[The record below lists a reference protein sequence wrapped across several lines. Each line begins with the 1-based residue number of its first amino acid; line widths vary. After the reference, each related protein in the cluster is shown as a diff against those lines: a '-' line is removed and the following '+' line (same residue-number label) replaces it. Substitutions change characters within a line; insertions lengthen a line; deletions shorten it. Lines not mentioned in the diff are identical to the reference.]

1 MLRMTNNPTIRRRT
15 ADNLAA
21 LPSSLHPVLRRVYA
35 GRGIFNPAELS
46 LDFNSLLPPTL
57 KGLPEACAE
66 LSEALRSGRKIVI
79 AGDYDADGATS
90 TALAVSTLRSLG
102 GELDFVVPDRFKMG
116 YGLSPELVH
125 EAIKADAQVLV
136 TVDCGIASHAGVAAA
151 RAKGLRVII
160 TDHHLPG
167 ATLPDAHA
175 IVNPNC
181 PGEDFP
187 SKNLAGVGVMFYL
200 LTALRAH
207 LRTQGWFGARPE
219 PNLADGLD
227 LVALG
232 TVADVVRLDHNNRIL
247 VAQGLRRIRAGRA
260 RPGINALLQV
270 AGRALESVSA
280 ADLGFAAGPRLN
292 AAGRLT
298 DMRLGIRCLLA
309 QTDAEALPL
318 AQELD
323 RLNRERRDVQ
333 GRMEEGALELA
344 TDNAAVGVCLFDESW
359 HEGVVGLVASRIKE
373 KLHRPA
379 IAFARAQQAGMLK
392 GSARSIKGL
401 HVRDALAAVDAQ
413 CPGLIERFGGHA
425 MAAGLSLRESNLD
438 LFAAAYDA
446 VCRQALDDA
455 ALEHAIETDGELA
468 DGEFTL
474 DTVRALEQGG
484 PWGQGCAE
492 PCFDGEFSISSA
504 RIVGEDH
511 VRYQLRS
518 AGGQALLAI
527 HFRGAEQMA
536 SSGKMRAVFRPG
548 INRYGGTEQLQ
559 LQITALLPT

>member
-1 MLRMTNNPTIRRRT
+1 VPVLRRRVSINV
-15 ADNLAA
+15 DA
-21 LPSSLHPVLRRVYA
+21 LPPQLHPVLRRVYA
-35 GRGIFNPAELS
+35 GRGITNSSELS
-46 LDFNSLLPPTL
+46 LDLPSLLPPTL

-66 LSEALRSGRKIVI
+66 LAEALAAKRKIVI

-90 TALAVSTLRSLG
+90 TALGVSTLRALG
-102 GELDFVVPDRFKMG
+102 ADVDFVVPDRFRMG
-116 YGLSPELVH
+116 YGLSPELVQ
-125 EAIKADAQVLV
+125 EALNIGAQLLV

-151 RAKGLRVII
+151 RAQGLRVII

-167 ATLPDAHA
+167 PTLPDANA

-181 PGEDFP
+181 TGEEFP

-207 LRTQGWFGARPE
+207 LRAQGWFRERAE
-219 PNLADGLD
+219 PNLAEGLD

-232 TVADVVRLDHNNRIL
+232 TVADVVKLDHNNRVLI
-247 VAQGLRRIRAGRA
+247 AQGLRRIRAGRA
-260 RPGINALLQV
+260 RPGINALLQA
-270 AGRALESVSA
+270 AGRSLAAVSA

-309 QTDAEALPL
+309 QTDQEALPL

-323 RLNRERRDVQ
+323 RLNRERRDLQ
-333 GRMEEGALELA
+333 GQMEEGALELA
-344 TDNAAVGVCLFDESW
+344 TGNTAVGVCLFDPDW

-379 IAFARAQQAGMLK
+379 IAFARAQETGMLK
-392 GSARSIKGL
+392 GSARSISGL

-413 CPGLIERFGGHA
+413 NPGLIERFGGHA
-425 MAAGLSLRESNLD
+425 MAAGLSLRESNLEM
-438 LFAAAYDA
+438 FEAAFDS
-446 VCRQALDDA
+446 VCRQWLDDA

-484 PWGQGCAE
+484 PWGQGCPE
-492 PCFDGEFSISSA
+492 PCFDGEFGISGM
-504 RIVGEDH
+504 RIVGENH
-511 VRYQLRS
+511 VRYQLRTR
-518 AGGQALLAI
+518 AGQPLPAI
-527 HFRGAEQMA
+527 HFRGAERA
-536 SSGKMRAVFRPG
+536 VKSGKLNLVYRPG
-548 INRYGGTEQLQ
+548 INRYNGDEQLE
-559 LQITALLPT
+559 LQVIELLPA